1 MTLAPTVGSTTAPA
15 PAPAGA
21 RARRRERARL
31 ARLDRRGAH
40 LAELHHIGLLTRRA
54 VALVESGWVQHAWF
68 AVEDGR
74 GRRLALTAPGASL
87 LADHPVVGGCLVGA
101 LVQAG
106 GGLEAVSTQLVQRTL
121 DLTWHTLAG
130 DERQPVRWGP
140 APAER
145 VRNLRDLTRW
155 NDHPARGRGE
165 VTGLLR
171 SVERA
176 AAREAARVRTSGS

>member
-1 MTLAPTVGSTTAPA
+1 MTLAPTPVSTTAPA
-15 PAPAGA
+15 PAGF

-40 LAELHHIGLLTRRA
+40 LAELHHIALLTRRA

-74 GRRLALTAPGASL
+74 GRRHALTAHGAAL

-101 LVQAG
+101 LVQAA
-106 GGLEAVSTQLVQRTL
+106 GGLDAVPTQLLQRAL

-130 DERQPVRWGP
+130 DERAPVRWAP

-145 VRNLRDLTRW
+145 ARHLRDLTRW
-155 NDHPARGRGE
+155 NDQPARTRGE

-171 SVERA
+171 AVERA
-176 AAREAARVRTSGS
+176 AARESGRVRASA